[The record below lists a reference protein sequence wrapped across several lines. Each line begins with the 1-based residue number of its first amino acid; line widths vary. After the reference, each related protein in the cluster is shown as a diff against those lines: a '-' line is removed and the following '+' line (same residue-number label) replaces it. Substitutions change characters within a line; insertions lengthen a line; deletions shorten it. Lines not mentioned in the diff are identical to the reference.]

1 MGFVV
6 KFWGTRG
13 SIATSHENYKEFG
26 GNTSCVSV
34 ETQDHLFIFDMGTGL
49 RDLGL
54 WMMQHAKKNAHIFV
68 SHLHYDHVIGFP
80 FFQPAWAPDVTLEIF
95 APRTE
100 KSGTIEHFFN
110 DILMTPPLFPI
121 DYKSLS
127 SKRILHETKEDLILE
142 LNGCEKINV
151 YGIPLNHPGGAMG
164 YRINIGN
171 HAVCYIS
178 DHEHGVTS
186 LDEKL
191 KKSIQEAD
199 VVIYDATFTPDEY
212 AQKKGWGHS
221 TYEQGISFA
230 RQAGVKKLYL
240 FHHDPSHDDDYVKK
254 IEKDAQK
261 IWPHVEAARQGH
273 SYEVK

>member
-13 SIATSHENYKEFG
+13 SIATSHEHYKEFG

-34 ETQDHLFIFDMGTGL
+34 ETQNHFFIFDMGTGL

-54 WMMQHAKKNAHIFV
+54 WMMQHAKKKAHIFV

-80 FFQPAWAPDVTLEIF
+80 FFQPAWAPDVTLDIF

-100 KSGTIEHFFN
+100 KSGTIEHFFG

-127 SKRILHETKEDLILE
+127 SKRILHDTKEDLILE
-142 LNGCEKINV
+142 LDGGEKICV

-164 YRINIGN
+164 YRINVDN
-171 HAVCYIS
+171 HAICYIS
-178 DHEHGVTS
+178 DHEHGITS

-191 KKSIQEAD
+191 EEFIQEAD

-221 TYEQGISFA
+221 TYEQGINFA
-230 RQAGVKKLYL
+230 RQAGVKRLYL
-240 FHHDPSHDDDYVKK
+240 FHHDPSHDDDCIKK
-254 IEKDAQK
+254 IEEDAKK

>member
-110 DILMTPPLFPI
+110 NILMTPPLFPI

>member
-34 ETQDHLFIFDMGTGL
+34 ETQDHLFVFDMGTGL